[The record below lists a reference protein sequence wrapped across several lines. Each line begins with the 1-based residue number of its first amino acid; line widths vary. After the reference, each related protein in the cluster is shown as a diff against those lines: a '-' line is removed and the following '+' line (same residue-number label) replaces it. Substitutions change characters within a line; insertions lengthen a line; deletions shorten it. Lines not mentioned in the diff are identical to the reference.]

1 MSAPIPPNLK
11 HTLSLPNTP
20 WQLSTP
26 VLQRMP
32 PYIPSKRFQKCELLA
47 GDPETTF
54 VTQYFLHCKPHRFAI
69 GKIYCIHNPA
79 HTQNFEGELINI
91 EEDAHKDSARMER
104 RAGEFS

>member
-1 MSAPIPPNLK
+1 
-11 HTLSLPNTP
+11 
-20 WQLSTP
+20 

-32 PYIPSKRFQKCELLA
+32 PYVPSKHFQKCELLA

-79 HTQNFEGELINI
+79 HTQNFEG
-91 EEDAHKDSARMER
+91 DAQKFLPGWSSEQESARKQAVIQR
-104 RAGEFS
+104 WKGETGSFQPLQVSIGGQKWLV